1 MPALQSS
8 FKASGTL
15 PVRERSST
23 ESTNENCYSLLRAPP
38 RLPDRYL
45 RLRNPPAAV
54 SQLQLLSTSA
64 QLLPIAMPE
73 PVHEPLLRRRPDGVS
88 SRLWRSHALYSQRWR
103 IYALRAERW
112 RNDVLSNFVRRSRL
126 PELQLT
132 GEIPAVKSIES
143 GRSYPPGGADTS
155 QQQLVLLPGS

>member
-8 FKASGTL
+8 FEASGTL
-15 PVRERSST
+15 PARERSSAGNL
-23 ESTNENCYSLLRAPP
+23 NENYYSLLRAPP

-88 SRLWRSHALYSQRWR
+88 SRLWWNHARCSRLWR

-132 GEIPAVKSIES
+132 GQIHSNKSTES
-143 GRSYPPGGADTS
+143 RHSYPPGGADNS
-155 QQQLVLLPGS
+155 QQRLVLLSGA

>member
-8 FKASGTL
+8 FEASGTL
-15 PVRERSST
+15 PARERSSVGNQ
-23 ESTNENCYSLLRAPP
+23 NENCYSLLRAPP

-45 RLRNPPAAV
+45 RLRNPPADV
-54 SQLQLLSTSA
+54 SQLQLLSAGA
-64 QLLPIAMPE
+64 QLLPIAMPD
-73 PVHEPLLRRRPDGVS
+73 PVHEPMLWRRPDGVS
-88 SRLWRSHALYSQRWR
+88 SRLRRSHALYSQRWR

-132 GEIPAVKSIES
+132 GEIPSIKSTES
-143 GRSYPPGGADTS
+143 RRSYPPGGADIS
-155 QQQLVLLPGS
+155 QQRLVLLPGS

>member
-1 MPALQSS
+1 MPELQS
-8 FKASGTL
+8 SGTL
-15 PVRERSST
+15 PARERSSAGNP
-23 ESTNENCYSLLRAPP
+23 NENCYSLLRAPP

-45 RLRNPPAAV
+45 RLRNPPADV
-54 SQLQLLSTSA
+54 SQLQLLSAGA
-64 QLLPIAMPE
+64 QLLPIAMPD
-73 PVHEPLLRRRPDGVS
+73 PVHEPMLWRRPDGVS

-132 GEIPAVKSIES
+132 GEIPSIKSTES
-143 GRSYPPGGADTS
+143 RRSYPLRGAATS
-155 QQQLVLLPGS
+155 QRRLVLLPGS